1 MFQKHLLEVWLTFN
15 QIVQH
20 LKVAFVMVDLGIES
34 DLPCCAVVR
43 VIEQRCSITLQILS
57 RSTANFI
64 SKPPK
69 LIESRT

>member
-34 DLPCCAVVR
+34 DLPCCNVAR
-43 VIEQRCSITLQILS
+43 VIEQCCSIALQILS
-57 RSTANFI
+57 MVKQPILS
-64 SKPPK
+64 
-69 LIESRT
+69 

>member
-1 MFQKHLLEVWLTFN
+1 MFQKPLLEVWLTFN

-43 VIEQRCSITLQILS
+43 VIEQRCSIALQILS
-57 RSTANFI
+57 MVKQPILFKTTKSN
-64 SKPPK
+64 
-69 LIESRT
+69 